1 MQYPPENPQSYA
13 VSGSS
18 WEDTGRSLGG
28 QPGHTPIQP
37 CSSEPS
43 TVSPMC
49 YEMNYVILLPRTEF
63 SVLRLDVFSAHS
75 MGVNRQAGT

>member
-1 MQYPPENPQSYA
+1 MQRSPENPQSYT

-28 QPGHTPIQP
+28 QPGHTRIQP

-49 YEMNYVILLPRTEF
+49 CEMNYVILLPQTEF

-75 MGVNRQAGT
+75 LGVNRQAGT